1 MQSLEVISINIWSIL
16 ISLANLCILYML
28 FKKFLYKPV
37 KATLNARQ
45 EAIDAQY
52 RAADEAEKAANADKA
67 QYASQLAGAR
77 AEADEMIRSAQA
89 AATRRG
95 DSIVAD
101 ARDRADAI
109 VRQAQT
115 EAEMEKKKAQA
126 TIRREIT
133 DVSTALTEKL
143 LQREMTE
150 SDHRGLIDSFLKDM
164 GDEHDGNE

>member
-1 MQSLEVISINIWSIL
+1 
-16 ISLANLCILYML
+16 ML

-52 RAADEAEKAANADKA
+52 RAADEAEKAASADKA
-67 QYASQLAGAR
+67 QYAAQLAGAR
-77 AEADEMIRSAQA
+77 AEADEMIRSAQVA
-89 AATRRG
+89 AARRG
-95 DSIVAD
+95 DGIVDD

-143 LQREMTE
+143 LQRELTE
-150 SDHRGLIDSFLKDM
+150 NDHRGLIDSFLKDM
-164 GDEHDGNE
+164 GDEHDGNK

>member
-1 MQSLEVISINIWSIL
+1 
-16 ISLANLCILYML
+16 ML

-52 RAADEAEKAANADKA
+52 RAADEAEKAASADKA
-67 QYASQLAGAR
+67 QYAAQLADAR
-77 AEADEMIRSAQA
+77 AEADEMIRSAQVA
-89 AATRRG
+89 AARRG
-95 DSIVAD
+95 DGIVAD

-143 LQREMTE
+143 LQRELTE
-150 SDHRGLIDSFLKDM
+150 NDHRGLIDSFLKDM
-164 GDEHDGNE
+164 GDEHDGNK

>member
-28 FKKFLYKPV
+28 FKKVLYKPV

-45 EAIDAQY
+45 EAIDAQD
-52 RAADEAEKAANADKA
+52 RAADEAEKAASADKA
-67 QYASQLAGAR
+67 QYAAQLAGAR
-77 AEADEMIRSAQA
+77 AEADEMIRSAQVA
-89 AATRRG
+89 AARRG
-95 DSIVAD
+95 DGIVAD

-143 LQREMTE
+143 LQRELTE
-150 SDHRGLIDSFLKDM
+150 NDHRGLIDSFLKDM
-164 GDEHDGNE
+164 GDEHDGNK